1 MTQKEYKEYNG
12 DKRRMQMARMVADMV
27 FSEFEIRLDE
37 ERERM
42 AKVIAD
48 TVAHQ
53 VELKMN
59 QQSMRHN
66 CVVVEHGKKLGMW
79 TGVTFLGAILT
90 SFAGGLLYALW
101 MGFKAMIRMGGE

>member
-1 MTQKEYKEYNG
+1 MRRVLQMTQKEYKEYNG

-48 TVAHQ
+48 TMAHQ

-66 CVVVEHGKKLGMW
+66 CVKRPIYY
-79 TGVTFLGAILT
+79 TP
-90 SFAGGLLYALW
+90 SLLFCQYFVMEA
-101 MGFKAMIRMGGE
+101 AN